1 MLRPTAVD
9 KFASACMVKGAR
21 CGLDLVGDTSGI
33 NGAGKIADDHTSRPL
48 REILERRR
56 ALAGSRMQD
65 DLMSF
70 VEERP
75 RGGSAQTVGAAGDE
89 DPRHG
94 LSPIRRLE
102 RQHHLD
108 GPTLVHRSVALGCLL
123 QRQREIE
130 DPARIDLAVADQS
143 NQVR

>member
-1 MLRPTAVD
+1 MND
-9 KFASACMVKGAR
+9 GIHASDRV
-21 CGLDLVGDTSGI
+21 DLVGDAPGF
-33 NGAGKIADDHTSRPL
+33 NGAGKIADDHTGRP
-48 REILERRR
+48 RSEVVERRGAPAR
-56 ALAGSRMQD
+56 SRMQN

-89 DPRHG
+89 DLRHP

-108 GPTLVHRSVALGCLL
+108 GPTLVHRSVAFRCLL
-123 QRQREIE
+123 ERQRQIE
-130 DPARIDLAVADQS
+130 GPARIDLVVADQS
-143 NQVR
+143 NQLR